1 MGSYMQGWT
10 QAILWLSVGLY
21 GYLIVHHALQA
32 FLSKERGL
40 NLWLIGFLVCCL
52 VFSFV
57 DVRMYQPTPDPPRN
71 AYTYAV
77 GQFVA
82 SSFCAALFVQI
93 LNQIL
98 DLRLERLGRVL
109 WAITLPL
116 PVFAALGW
124 IVAPAFEA
132 RPILLGGYYIQGV
145 STGLGL
151 VYSVLYLS
159 AFLGVF
165 VVAYWRWRQLTQQD
179 RLLLAVLSVMVPLIV
194 TDMLVYYGALTFV
207 PTWNFNYWVVSL
219 ALSIRLNAQIYQL
232 TRDLDQA
239 NRELQDAYRQMV
251 EQERLSAIGQVVR
264 GIVHDLK
271 NFFNNVQSLSDVG
284 IMRAK
289 RDPNFDA
296 TRYFENIRSATQQA
310 HQYLMDLL
318 AMTCEEGE
326 LELSEVAP
334 AEIVREVERL
344 SGARL
349 LNPPIT
355 LVNNIPLTL
364 RMQADRRYLMQLFL
378 NLTLNAIQAMRDWHG
393 ERRIEYDW
401 VEHPEQTIL
410 VIRDTGPGMPPE
422 VRDHLFERAITT
434 RQHGN
439 GIGLMLVHRAVEK
452 HNGTIQVQSEPGRGT
467 TFVCVFP
474 TPPICGALSESAVV
488 GAA

>member
-1 MGSYMQGWT
+1 MHSWT

-32 FLSKERGL
+32 ILSKERGM
-40 NLWLIGFLVCCL
+40 NLWLIGLLACCL

-57 DVRMYQPTPDPPRN
+57 DVRMYQPTTSPPRN

-98 DLRLERLGRVL
+98 YLRLERFVRGL

-116 PVFAALGW
+116 PVFAMLGW
-124 IVAPAFEA
+124 IVVPAFEA

-151 VYSVLYLS
+151 VYSIVYLS
-159 AFLGVF
+159 AFLGTF
-165 VVAYWRWRQLTQQD
+165 VMAYRGWREYMPQDKFLLVA
-179 RLLLAVLSVMVPLIV
+179 LSFTIPLIV
-194 TDMLVYYGALTFV
+194 TDMLVYYGVLTFV

-284 IMRAK
+284 SMRAK

-296 TRYFENIRSATQQA
+296 TRHFETIRGATEQA

-318 AMTCEEGE
+318 AMTREEGDTE
-326 LELSEVAP
+326 LTEVAP

-349 LNPPIT
+349 FNPPIT
-355 LVNNIPLTL
+355 LVNHIPLNL

-378 NLTLNAIQAMRDWHG
+378 NLTLNAIQAMHDWHG

-434 RQHGN
+434 RQHGS

-452 HNGTIQVQSEPGRGT
+452 HNGTIQVQSELGQGT
-467 TFVCVFP
+467 TFICIFP
-474 TPPICGALSESAVV
+474 TPPMCDQLSEAAVI